1 MATDTTRG
9 STKVSEQTET
19 KTTVSGP
26 EGQATYRTQSSEQ
39 QLLDSPVYFDRR
51 KKKDKRRRR
60 YSKGTKPWQK
70 LLLGASRA
78 AYRTANS
85 FARGFDTFAKRS
97 NRSARRRRDGL
108 VRDSLRN
115 AARGFNDASR
125 EVGKAPWAVARQI
138 GTKNVRRGF
147 RIVFNP
153 FSLGS

>member
-9 STKVSEQTET
+9 TTKVSEQTET
-19 KTTVSGP
+19 KTSVSGP
-26 EGQATYRTQSSEQ
+26 EGQATYRAQSSEQ

-51 KKKDKRRRR
+51 RKKDKRRKR

-108 VRDSLRN
+108 VRDALRN
-115 AARGFNDASR
+115 ASRGFNDASR
-125 EVGKAPWAVARQI
+125 EFGKAPWAVARQI
-138 GTKNVRRGF
+138 GTKQVRRGF